1 MTRLVRMLT
10 LVALGSALVACDRAP
25 VDTPTASPTAPS
37 PSASPGDLAVPP
49 LRLPSV
55 APDGTCPA
63 AEPQRWSKPG
73 QAQRVL
79 GPGPVHPIADYFS
92 GGALPLRPSD
102 RQADGSY
109 TVKVRWLA
117 ADYTGPVL
125 VRAGRI
131 DAPGAASAQFSYLGE
146 PRHDGH
152 HAVLTR
158 PDTDLPGSTTVDGP
172 GCYAYQVDGT
182 SFSYTIVFRAG

>member
-1 MTRLVRMLT
+1 MKLLKTIWPILLCLLVVGVGLCFVPS
-10 LVALGSALVACDRAP
+10 LLAP
-25 VDTPTASPTAPS
+25 ANEEPDF
-37 PSASPGDLAVPP
+37 PP
-49 LRLPSV
+49 LSQEQLSS
-55 APDGTCPA
+55 CPA

-117 ADYTGPVL
+117 ADYTGPTL
-125 VRAGRI
+125 LHYMMRE
-131 DAPGAASAQFSYLGE
+131 GACLLEDWRRGN
-146 PRHDGH
+146 
-152 HAVLTR
+152 L
-158 PDTDLPGSTTVDGP
+158 
-172 GCYAYQVDGT
+172 
-182 SFSYTIVFRAG
+182 

>member
-1 MTRLVRMLT
+1 MARLVRMLT
-10 LVALGSALVACDRAP
+10 LVALGSTLVGCDRAP
-25 VDTPTASPTAPS
+25 ADAPSAAPTAPS

-49 LRLPSV
+49 LRLPDV

-63 AEPQRWSKPG
+63 PEPQRWSNPD
-73 QAQRVL
+73 QARRVL
-79 GPGPVHPIADYFS
+79 GTGPLYPVADYFVED
-92 GGALPLRPSD
+92 ALPLRPSD

-109 TVKVRWLA
+109 TVKMRWLA
-117 ADYTGPVL
+117 VGYTGPVL

-131 DAPGAASAQFSYLGE
+131 DAPGDASAEFSYLGE
-146 PRHDGH
+146 PRHGGH
-152 HAVLTR
+152 HAVLTG
-158 PDTDLPGSTTVDGP
+158 PDADLPGTTTVGGP

>member
-1 MTRLVRMLT
+1 MKRLVRVLA
-10 LVALGSALVACDRAP
+10 LVASGSALAACDRAP
-25 VDTPTASPTAPS
+25 VDSATASPTPPS
-37 PSASPGDLAVPP
+37 PSVSPGDLAAPP
-49 LRLPSV
+49 LRLPGV
-55 APDGTCPA
+55 APDGTCPVT
-63 AEPQRWSKPG
+63 EPQRWNKPG

-79 GPGPVHPIADYFS
+79 GPGPVHPIADYFP
-92 GGALPLRPSD
+92 GDALPLRASD

-117 ADYTGPVL
+117 AGYTGPVL

-131 DAPGAASAQFSYLGE
+131 DAPGTASAEFSYLGE
-146 PRHDGH
+146 SRDDGH

-158 PDTDLPGSTTVDGP
+158 PDTDLPGTTTVGGP

-182 SFSYTIVFRAG
+182 SFSYTIVFRAA